1 MTQATALYRLLD
13 AWERHRAYP
22 DTFHL
27 PDPREVARLR
37 PGSFAKIGAEFDPAP
52 EPGTAAGTEIADGVN
67 TERFWT
73 LVTEVAEVEGAP
85 LYRGRI
91 DNDLVYTE
99 RHGLT
104 YGDVVTFG
112 RRHILDLDLG

>member
-1 MTQATALYRLLD
+1 MRETAPLYRLLD

-27 PDPREVARLR
+27 PDPRSLARLR
-37 PGSFAKIGAEFDPAP
+37 PGSFAKICAEFDPAP
-52 EPGTAAGTEIADGVN
+52 EAVEDVDA
-67 TERFWT
+67 ERFWT
-73 LVTEVAEVEGAP
+73 LVTAVAEIEGAP

-91 DNDLVYTE
+91 DNDLLYTE
-99 RHGLT
+99 RHGLS

-112 RRHILDLDLG
+112 PRHILDLDAG

>member
-1 MTQATALYRLLD
+1 MREATALYRLLD

-27 PDPREVARLR
+27 PDPRALARLR

-52 EPGTAAGTEIADGVN
+52 EAVEDAGA
-67 TERFWT
+67 ERFWT
-73 LVTEVAEVEGAP
+73 LVTEVAEADGAP

-91 DNDLVYTE
+91 DNDLLYTE
-99 RHGLT
+99 RHGLA
-104 YGDVVTFG
+104 YGDVVTFAP
-112 RRHILDLDLG
+112 RHILDVEVG